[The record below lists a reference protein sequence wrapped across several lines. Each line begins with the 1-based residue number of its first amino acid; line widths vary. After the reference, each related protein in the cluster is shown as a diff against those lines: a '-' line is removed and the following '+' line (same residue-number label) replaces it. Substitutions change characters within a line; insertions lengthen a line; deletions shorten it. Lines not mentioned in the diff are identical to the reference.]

1 MLIPLYRNEQ
11 LPVKRGNDS
20 NTGLWYDKFCS
31 AWKNNGGNWEIE
43 KNNWIK
49 TVVGEEL
56 GNAQLIKDI
65 FERLTRLVLQ
75 RNGKVRFFRTDSRFV
90 TGIGRE
96 HPVENGFTWHPLLGL
111 PFLPGSSVKGMV
123 RAWAENWLSA
133 DKELVSRIFGPEG
146 EGSKAAGTV
155 VFFDALPD
163 ESVRLEADVMTP
175 QYSGYYKKDGG
186 PPADWY
192 SPVPIPFLTVAEG
205 QTFVFAMAPR
215 RTGHIDDTEDMKK
228 ACEWLE
234 QLLPNIGAGAKTA
247 VGYGR
252 FVPDVDKEKEW
263 NKRFEEEKKASEVKK
278 QEREKQQKLVSLT
291 PVRREMEQDGYSDKP
306 DVFMSHLSSKWLSRM
321 EGAAPEEAKEIAE
334 LLETWYKNKIPEQW
348 QKPNK
353 KNKEKLARIR
363 KVLGN

>member
-11 LPVKRGNDS
+11 LPVRRGKDS

-31 AWKNNGGNWEIE
+31 AWKSNKDNWEFE
-43 KNNWIK
+43 KNNWMK

-56 GNAQLIKDI
+56 GCAQLIKDMS
-65 FERLTRLVLQ
+65 ERLARLVLQ
-75 RNGKVRFFRTDSRFV
+75 RNGRVRFFRTDSHFV

-96 HPVENGFTWHPLLGL
+96 HPVENGFTWHPLLGV

-123 RAWAENWLSA
+123 RAWAENWLGA

-146 EGSKAAGTV
+146 ERKAAGTV
-155 VFFDALPD
+155 VFFDALPVK
-163 ESVRLEADVMTP
+163 SVRLEADVMTP
-175 QYSGYYKKDGG
+175 HYSGYYKKDGG

-205 QTFVFAMAPR
+205 QTFIFAMAPR
-215 RTGHIDDTEDMKK
+215 RTGHIDDIEDMEK

-234 QLLPNIGAGAKTA
+234 QLLPSIGAGAKTA

-263 NKRFEEEKKASEVKK
+263 NKQFEEEKKAHDENIKK
-278 QEREKQQKLVSLT
+278 MRLEEREN
-291 PVRREMEQDGYSDKP
+291 RRE
-306 DVFMSHLSSKWLSRM
+306 
-321 EGAAPEEAKEIAE
+321 
-334 LLETWYKNKIPEQW
+334 
-348 QKPNK
+348 
-353 KNKEKLARIR
+353 R
-363 KVLGN
+363 KTCRSGR